1 MDAAKDLFFR
11 YDGSW
16 FYMSRDGVDREYAA
30 YNIPR
35 STEKLWLKEL
45 TTKKLAALGDSG
57 NWRVIHF
64 LIHHADFAHLPEI
77 LAVHRWANF
86 GRGARFW
93 RSCSNTSLNAEK
105 ERCSASK
112 SKRAMQGLYRWRKCC
127 CVARDLPTQRVEFR
141 PSLIRHTLAAAAN
154 TARPQS
160 GVTFAVSQRA
170 VPLVK

>member
-77 LAVHRWANF
+77 LAVSPVGKLW
-86 GRGARFW
+86 
-93 RSCSNTSLNAEK
+93 
-105 ERCSASK
+105 ERCAFLEKLLKYLAECRERTLFGEQVEEGYARVVSLAEVLLRYADLSD
-112 SKRAMQGLYRWRKCC
+112 RGL
-127 CVARDLPTQRVEFR
+127 P
-141 PSLIRHTLAAAAN
+141 H
-154 TARPQS
+154 
-160 GVTFAVSQRA
+160 
-170 VPLVK
+170 